1 MFMEKEKKEKTN
13 ELEKKVSTLTMCVV
27 VMGVLLLSLGGY
39 FLYDKVGDKSN
50 TEGTFIKQSSNRH
63 TLAGECGMID
73 IDRGVV
79 RIVDDGVPVYDD
91 RHNQITTLNRG
102 DELYQCQSPDTS
114 AEKTR
119 CKLYIRLNTDKF
131 EQGYFNVENSGY
143 CRNFIYLY

>member
-1 MFMEKEKKEKTN
+1 MEKEKKEKTN

-39 FLYDKVGDKSN
+39 LVYDKVGSKSN
-50 TEGTFIKQSSNRH
+50 TEGSFIRGSDNGSIWVGR
-63 TLAGECGMID
+63 CGVTD

-91 RHNQITTLNRG
+91 GHNQITTLNRG
-102 DELYQCQSPDTS
+102 DELYQCQTPNTS
-114 AEKTR
+114 ENKTR
-119 CKLYIRLNTDKF
+119 CKLYIRLNTDMF
-131 EQGYFNVENSGY
+131 EQGYFNVENAGH